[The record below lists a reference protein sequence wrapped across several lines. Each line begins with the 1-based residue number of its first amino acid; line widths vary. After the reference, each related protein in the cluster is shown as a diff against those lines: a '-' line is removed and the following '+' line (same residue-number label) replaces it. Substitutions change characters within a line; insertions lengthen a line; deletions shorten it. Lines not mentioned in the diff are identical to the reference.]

1 MLKNF
6 IESNYKK
13 ASNIQRSFDHDAKM
27 VKMHKGKVLD
37 GEYIQD
43 WMRGYGLF
51 QGISG
56 TFRKQ
61 VIEVYKENIF
71 TISSLADSPNDGE
84 VEKMV
89 SALLNAF
96 YEKVPR
102 RWLSAVSKLL
112 WCSFPYEIAIYDA
125 FVHRS
130 LVVLQG
136 LTPYL
141 AEMPRLG
148 NAPSLK
154 SGTDILALV
163 DFYMNFRK
171 MIVAILK
178 HHQTQFD
185 ELRKK
190 YSEEYPYDIRIL
202 DKLLWLLGGPGQ
214 PFLLG
219 YTQCI

>member
-1 MLKNF
+1 M
-6 IESNYKK
+6 
-13 ASNIQRSFDHDAKM
+13 
-27 VKMHKGKVLD
+27 
-37 GEYIQD
+37 
-43 WMRGYGLF
+43 
-51 QGISG
+51 
-56 TFRKQ
+56 
-61 VIEVYKENIF
+61 
-71 TISSLADSPNDGE
+71 
-84 VEKMV
+84 
-89 SALLNAF
+89 
-96 YEKVPR
+96 
-102 RWLSAVSKLL
+102 
-112 WCSFPYEIAIYDA
+112 
-125 FVHRS
+125 HRS

-154 SGTDILALV
+154 YGTDILALV